1 MSKRKDI
8 KQSKSPERKKPK
20 FEVQPSQNDLYYDML
35 APLLEMGMLS
45 LDGVSEDENEDYN
58 NSPAITKFMASIG
71 NNVGKSQLDLGQ
83 YIAQQL
89 ANFKYPPENLPN
101 KALNNFNRLNI
112 RTQKP
117 QTPEENA
124 KMKVGYDTIDR
135 NISLNTYD
143 DVNPLT
149 YLIHEGT
156 HALDDLY
163 MRTPQQEAID
173 TLASIE
179 SKKRPPENIL
189 QNILVNDNQENN
201 KRGWYDQVQEIL
213 NDDAFN
219 TSYNKDWAKEQ
230 LKSDLSDMQQYQGGQ
245 EVENFRDV
253 QKFLTTRGRKDNY
266 ENQFFQSPFHEMTAH
281 AIENLDNPWNI
292 SNDQKKANY
301 WHNNNDGRR
310 LLKNITKGVY
320 RNFQELDQEFST
332 KYPEANQS
340 FLDRITQL
348 RNYEK
353 YHTAEEYLEKRGH
366 TLKPGYKPSYAYN
379 PANNVASRTP
389 SPNYNL
395 PVGTD
400 LSSSPSSDYSSS
412 YSRTPSPN
420 SPNYNNPPI
429 GGITSLY
436 SSPSRG
442 YSSSGGDYS
451 NSSSDESEYI

>member
-8 KQSKSPERKKPK
+8 ERSKSPERKKPK
-20 FEVQPSQNDLYYDML
+20 LLELTPIQDNLYSDML

-45 LDGVSEDENEDYN
+45 LDGDSEDENEDYN

-89 ANFKYPPENLPN
+89 ANFKYRPENDSD
-101 KALNNFNRLNI
+101 KALNAFETLNI
-112 RTQKP
+112 RTKKP
-117 QTPEENA
+117 LTDEENA

-179 SKKRPPENIL
+179 SKKTSSKNIL
-189 QNILVNDNQENN
+189 QNILIDNQGNN
-201 KRGWYDQVQEIL
+201 KRGWYDEVVDIL
-213 NDDAFN
+213 DDPGFSS
-219 TSYNKDWAKEQ
+219 TYNKNWANEE
-230 LKSDLSDMQQYQGGQ
+230 LANNQQEMNEYSPNKD
-245 EVENFRDV
+245 VKNFRDV
-253 QKFLTTRGRKDNY
+253 QEFLAGRSRKDNY

-281 AIENLDNPWNI
+281 AVENLHNPWNI
-292 SNDQKKANY
+292 SNDSNKVNY
-301 WHNNNDGRR
+301 WHNNNEGRR

-320 RNFQELDQEFST
+320 RNFRELDPEFST
-332 KYPEANQS
+332 KYPDANQS
-340 FLDRITQL
+340 FLDRISQL

-353 YHTAEEYLEKRGH
+353 YPTAQEYQAARGR
-366 TLKPGYKPSYAYN
+366 TWYPDYKPKYSFAYAHQGYAP
-379 PANNVASRTP
+379 PAGIN
-389 SPNYNL
+389 
-395 PVGTD
+395 
-400 LSSSPSSDYSSS
+400 DYSEQNIDLTTLANQ
-412 YSRTPSPN
+412 YTNQYGETWPQTAVDHYNQQLNLQNTPRTNDASLQDP
-420 SPNYNNPPI
+420 YL
-429 GGITSLY
+429 GIRD
-436 SSPSRG
+436 P
-442 YSSSGGDYS
+442 
-451 NSSSDESEYI
+451 EY